1 MSIDGI
7 ILNIDINKYRIY
19 EYNHMSAYKTIQGFT
34 IQSLSSNPSPLIVGQ
49 IFYDTTTN
57 TLKIV
62 VDVAGTPTVKT
73 INLT

>member
-1 MSIDGI
+1 MST
-7 ILNIDINKYRIY
+7 
-19 EYNHMSAYKTIQGFT
+19 YKNIQGFT
-34 IQSLSSNPSPLIVGQ
+34 IQSLAANPSPLIVGQ

-73 INLT
+73 ITLS